1 MGEESR
7 GELGTAGDAERR
19 DEAGQSAQGSSSSEL
34 SIQSL
39 VVQDEAGGG
48 LVEDAVSGAQ
58 VAKVPTV

>member
-1 MGEESR
+1 MVTEMQKVF
-7 GELGTAGDAERR
+7 ELT
-19 DEAGQSAQGSSSSEL
+19 SSEL